1 MKHIQ
6 SAIHVGARGR
16 RLDDGYSYKREHIMW
31 DDDDSAHNVSH
42 DDKTPDDGYAHKMM
56 MRQMLKFEKLTKAL
70 RKAVQKNDQKSVND
84 ILQSSDMDIDTPLN
98 KKGQAALS
106 LAVPHPE
113 MVKFLLKNEAIVDI
127 QDSDE
132 ETPLWQASKMGN
144 NESVELL
151 IEAGANVNLA
161 AQEEAPILVS
171 IQNKTPDVLQ
181 SLISARADVNKAN
194 EHGETALILAT
205 ADEKTDFMQI
215 LMNAGAD
222 ALHKTKNGHSAFE
235 FADGAITKATRK
247 LQDADIWDKAT
258 QKLQDA
264 DKWDLA
270 FKSYEEMQ
278 KMVDILTRRKGI
290 DSRKIFDHTLRPY
303 RQAKIQERKYKK
315 EWNTSRKRLKELE
328 KIQKFRDPFGEIQKN
343 PKRDACSMQYF
354 GVQTCEGNCWAYAA
368 LGMVVKFLQND
379 TKLYE
384 AHPRLV
390 KYQELLASEL
400 PVYNANLIS
409 RGTNRG
415 LSHDVWNTY
424 DTLFDFATIPNFPY
438 HKNFPSK
445 VQRGPVSYKNTTDR
459 PGTGEIL
466 LISILLHAGYR
477 VTLRGFKYLGLS
489 KVKVNKEEKHVVD
502 RKLRFR
508 EGKIQQTAASTVQ
521 EFLGKYTKEYL
532 MIRVKVTFPTNSYSR
547 LYSNSTKTSVA
558 GSDWSFLSW
567 EYTFQK
573 KATCSGLIQQMILEI
588 CKQGLQHR
596 LCGALLTYTPTPEKS
611 NKPNHEILL
620 GFCNGVAF
628 ICNSHD
634 GRCKDQSADIDR
646 LLKDDCIVDQHMIL
660 TYVFSPDH
668 VKYDGKFKPGG
679 LYQTNPSTL
688 SVPGFVRLFADDKC
702 PGDIELNAD
711 AIPYVKSEFIKRANS
726 TQEMHEH
733 ITKGITDIKTVH
745 GDAVLN
751 GLKIYIFE
759 VLEGE
764 GDMKTYEF
772 KHRLGSKALTIG
784 GGLHDAMAIL
794 VPSDPQKVLIVEV

>member
-6 SAIHVGARGR
+6 SAIHSGARGR
-16 RLDDGYSYKREHIMW
+16 RLDDGYSYKREHIRW
-31 DDDDSAHNVSH
+31 DDDDSADNVSH

-84 ILQSSDMDIDTPLN
+84 ILQNSDMDIDTPLN

-106 LAVPHPE
+106 LAVQHPE
-113 MVKFLLKNEAIVDI
+113 MVKFLLENEAIVDI
-127 QDSDE
+127 QDRDE

-161 AQEEAPILVS
+161 AHEEAPILVS

-181 SLISARADVNKAN
+181 SLISARADVNQAN

-235 FADGAITKATRK
+235 FADGAITKTTRK
-247 LQDADIWDKAT
+247 LQDADTFTLEWR
-258 QKLQDA
+258 
-264 DKWDLA
+264 LA
-270 FKSYEEMQ
+270 YKPYTEMQ
-278 KMVDILTRRKGI
+278 KMIDILTRRKGI

-303 RQAKIQERKYKK
+303 RQAKIQERKYKQ
-315 EWNTSRKRLKELE
+315 EWHTSRKRLKELE

-354 GVQTCEGNCWAYAA
+354 GMQTCEGNCWTYAA

-424 DTLFDFATIPNFPY
+424 DILFDSEKR
-438 HKNFPSK
+438 KNFASK

-477 VTLRGFKYLGLS
+477 VTLIGFKYLGLL
-489 KVKVNKEEKHVVD
+489 KVKVNKEEKHVMD

-508 EGKIQQTAASTVQ
+508 EGKIEQRAASTVQ

-532 MIRVKVTFPTNSYSR
+532 MIRVSVTFPRN
-547 LYSNSTKTSVA
+547 SNSANTVVA

-573 KATCSGLIQQMILEI
+573 KATLSGLIQQIILEMD
-588 CKQGLQHR
+588 KQGLLHR
-596 LCGALLTYTPTPEKS
+596 LCGALLSYAETPEK
-611 NKPNHEILL
+611 
-620 GFCNGVAF
+620 
-628 ICNSHD
+628 
-634 GRCKDQSADIDR
+634 
-646 LLKDDCIVDQHMIL
+646 
-660 TYVFSPDH
+660 
-668 VKYDGKFKPGG
+668 
-679 LYQTNPSTL
+679 
-688 SVPGFVRLFADDKC
+688 
-702 PGDIELNAD
+702 
-711 AIPYVKSEFIKRANS
+711 
-726 TQEMHEH
+726 
-733 ITKGITDIKTVH
+733 
-745 GDAVLN
+745 
-751 GLKIYIFE
+751 
-759 VLEGE
+759 
-764 GDMKTYEF
+764 
-772 KHRLGSKALTIG
+772 
-784 GGLHDAMAIL
+784 
-794 VPSDPQKVLIVEV
+794 